1 MGKSYFRAINS
12 PLLGLPVRGHVQELF
27 IIHDANLQ
35 PVQKSRS
42 AHYVNREVLADGEVN
57 NGLPLKL
64 ANSQCDL
71 MSKCCKGSFAVLIL
85 RSTPCSELRPRSS
98 A

>member
-1 MGKSYFRAINS
+1 VGKSYFRAINS

-71 MSKCCKGSFAVLIL
+71 LPS
-85 RSTPCSELRPRSS
+85 
-98 A
+98 